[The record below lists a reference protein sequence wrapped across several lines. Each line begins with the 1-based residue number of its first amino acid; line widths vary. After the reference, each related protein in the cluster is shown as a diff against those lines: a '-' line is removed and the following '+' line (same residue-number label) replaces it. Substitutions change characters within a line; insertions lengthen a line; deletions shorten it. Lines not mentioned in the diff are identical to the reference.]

1 MRNLIIIL
9 LLSFFGHSHAQKD
22 ASDYF
27 NAAALLYVNKYDDAC
42 KNKIKEG
49 LQKFPTDYRLLA
61 LGKKVGY
68 EPESNDCDRDDD
80 RDGIKNCEDECPTDE
95 GTMANNGCP
104 PENPPPYCDRDDDR
118 DGIKN
123 CKDKCPNVFG
133 TTANNGCPPENPP
146 PTHCDRDYDGDGI
159 KNCKDKCPNVFG
171 TTDNNGCPKYT
182 PPPTQCDKDDDK
194 DGIKNCKDKCPNVF
208 GTTANNGCPIVLE
221 GEGEEVIIDLN
232 FLRGDG
238 NKVSWSKDI
247 ANKAKSITITFIDED
262 GKKWVDK
269 ENVTG
274 NSYIYN
280 PGDGRAGD
288 KSTQVILSIIMEKG
302 VKVKGPLTLNNQY
315 FKCRSEN

>member
-27 NAAALLYVNKYDDAC
+27 NAAALLYVNKNDDAC

-80 RDGIKNCEDECPTDE
+80 RDGIKNCKDKCPNVF
-95 GTMANNGCP
+95 GTTANNGCPPENPPPTHCDRDDDGDGIKNCKDKCPNVFGTTANNGCP

-133 TTANNGCPPENPP
+133 TA
-146 PTHCDRDYDGDGI
+146 
-159 KNCKDKCPNVFG
+159 
-171 TTDNNGCPKYT
+171 
-182 PPPTQCDKDDDK
+182 
-194 DGIKNCKDKCPNVF
+194 
-208 GTTANNGCPIVLE
+208 ANNGCPIGLE
-221 GEGEEVIIDLN
+221 EEEEEEEIIIDLN
-232 FLRGDG
+232 FKRGDG

>member
-27 NAAALLYVNKYDDAC
+27 NAAALLYVNKNDDAC

-80 RDGIKNCEDECPTDE
+80 RDGIKNCKDKCPNVF
-95 GTMANNGCP
+95 GTTANNGCP

-123 CKDKCPNVFG
+123 CTDKCPNVFG
-133 TTANNGCPPENPP
+133 TA
-146 PTHCDRDYDGDGI
+146 
-159 KNCKDKCPNVFG
+159 
-171 TTDNNGCPKYT
+171 
-182 PPPTQCDKDDDK
+182 
-194 DGIKNCKDKCPNVF
+194 
-208 GTTANNGCPIVLE
+208 ANNGCPIGLE
-221 GEGEEVIIDLN
+221 EEEEEEEIIIDLN
-232 FLRGDG
+232 FKRGDG

-269 ENVTG
+269 ENVNG

>member
-80 RDGIKNCEDECPTDE
+80 R
-95 GTMANNGCP
+95 
-104 PENPPPYCDRDDDR
+104 
-118 DGIKN
+118 
-123 CKDKCPNVFG
+123 
-133 TTANNGCPPENPP
+133 
-146 PTHCDRDYDGDGI
+146 
-159 KNCKDKCPNVFG
+159 
-171 TTDNNGCPKYT
+171 
-182 PPPTQCDKDDDK
+182 